1 MRSLAHTI
9 HALVHDSHSEKP
21 DNSLLWI
28 VVGLCGGVV
37 LALMTIIA
45 MVPKY

>member
-1 MRSLAHTI
+1 MRSLTHTI
-9 HALVHDSHSEKP
+9 HDFVHDSHSEKP

-37 LALMTIIA
+37 LALMAIVS
-45 MVPKY
+45 MVPRY